1 MAQFRIGPAVRARLG
16 KWEIPA
22 ADAYRSVFI
31 NLEDCATLLHSL
43 WPDTTRILE
52 VGCGDG
58 SFAERLLAKFP
69 EATYTGVDI
78 AESPGG
84 LFRGDTSRAT
94 FESISS
100 SDFLA
105 RSPETY
111 DLVVVV
117 DVLHHVP
124 PALREQVL
132 RDMRALTAPGGH
144 YVIKDWD
151 PTRTLGHYAAYGAD
165 RYITGDEIQHVP
177 LVEMKSM
184 VDTCL
189 GDPLY
194 IESRVPPR
202 RNNYLLGYTRGA

>member
-1 MAQFRIGPAVRARLG
+1 MAQFKIGPAVRARLG

-31 NLEDCATLLHSL
+31 NLEDCATLLSSL
-43 WPDTTRILE
+43 WPAARILE

-58 SFAERLLAKFP
+58 SFGERLLAKFP
-69 EATYTGVDI
+69 DATYTGIDI
-78 AESPGG
+78 APSPGG
-84 LFRGDTSRAT
+84 LFRGDSSRAT

-105 RSPETY
+105 RSPGVY

-124 PALREQVL
+124 PALRQQVL
-132 RDMRALTAPGGH
+132 LDVQALTAPGGH

-177 LVEMKSM
+177 LTDMKDM
-184 VDTCL
+184 VSTWL

-194 IESRVPPR
+194 IEARVPPR
-202 RNNYLLGYTRGA
+202 RNNYLLGYTRTA

>member
-1 MAQFRIGPAVRARLG
+1 MAQFKIGPAVRSRLG

-31 NLEDCATLLHSL
+31 NLEDCATLLSSL
-43 WPDTTRILE
+43 WPSSARILE

-58 SFAERLLAKFP
+58 SFGERLLAKFP
-69 EATYTGVDI
+69 AATYTGIDI

-84 LFRGDTSRAT
+84 LFRGDASRAT

-105 RSPETY
+105 RSPGVF

-124 PALREQVL
+124 PALREQLL
-132 RDMRALTAPGGH
+132 RDVQTLTAPGGH

-165 RYITGDEIQHVP
+165 RYITGDAIQHVP
-177 LVEMKSM
+177 LADMKGM
-184 VDTCL
+184 VDTWL

-202 RNNYLLGYTRGA
+202 RNNYLLGYTRSA